1 MEVRLATINDID
13 ALFVLNELFENTTTR
28 EAMQNT
34 IREND
39 REIICIA
46 YINGIAAGYCTGL
59 IIKSMCYRQQRIDI
73 ETLYVRNE
81 CRNQGIGQALIE
93 CLQKAAA
100 AYGIYHFHISTHQA
114 NTSAQALY
122 RKIGYAH
129 TGEILLD
136 KTIR

>member
-1 MEVRLATINDID
+1 MEVRLATIKDID
-13 ALFVLNELFENTTTR
+13 ALFVLNELFENTTTK

-34 IREND
+34 IQEND

-46 YINGIAAGYCTGL
+46 YVKGIAAGYCTGL
-59 IIKSMCYRQQRIDI
+59 IVKSMCYRQQRIDI

-81 CRNQGIGQALIE
+81 YRNQGIGQALIH
-93 CLQKAAA
+93 CLERTAAA
-100 AYGIYHFHISTHQA
+100 AGIYHFHINTHQVNIA
-114 NTSAQALY
+114 AQTLY
-122 RKIGYAH
+122 RRMGYAP